1 MGDKN
6 MELLDKFNIK
16 TNNMHIYDTAFSHS
30 SYCNEHNSGEDYQR
44 LEFLGDKVLD
54 LIMSDYLYNKF
65 DYEEGKMTKIRSM
78 YVCENALYEY
88 ALLLDFP
95 KYVKVGKGEEAQGGR
110 YRKATLADMFE
121 SFLGAVYLDQ
131 GYPKAREIVYN
142 VVIPFIED
150 KPETFFMD
158 YKSNLQEMVQT
169 TKKSVTYE
177 LVKEEGPAHDR
188 TFTMNVIVDG
198 IVLGTGTAKSKKEAE
213 QEAAHHALEKKA
225 SIRRS
230 EK

>member
-1 MGDKN
+1 MK
-6 MELLDKFNIK
+6 LLDRFNIK

-30 SYCNEHNSGEDYQR
+30 SYCNEHNLTEDYQR

-54 LIMSDYLYNKF
+54 LIMSDYLYNTTN
-65 DYEEGKMTKIRSM
+65 YEEGKMTKIRSM

-95 KYVKVGKGEEAQGGR
+95 KYVKVGKGEEANGGKH
-110 YRKATLADMFE
+110 RKATLADMFE

-131 GYPKAREIVYN
+131 GYKKAKEIVYE
-142 VVIPFIED
+142 VVIPFIKE

-158 YKSNLQEMVQT
+158 YKSELQEMVQT

-177 LVKEEGPAHDR
+177 LVKEEGPSHDR
-188 TFTMNVIVDG
+188 TFTMNVIVDV

-213 QEAAHHALEKKA
+213 QKAAHHALEKQAKLN
-225 SIRRS
+225 
-230 EK
+230 

>member
-1 MGDKN
+1 MK
-6 MELLDKFNIK
+6 LLDKFNIK
-16 TNNMHIYDTAFSHS
+16 TDNMHIYDTAFSHS
-30 SYCNEHNSGEDYQR
+30 SYCNENNIEEDYQR

-54 LIMSDYLYNKF
+54 FIMSDYIYHTTDF
-65 DYEEGKMTKIRSM
+65 EEGKMSKIRSM

-88 ALLLDFP
+88 AMLLDFP
-95 KYVKVGKGEEAQGGR
+95 EYVKVGKGEEASGGK

-131 GYPKAREIVYN
+131 GYKKAREIVYE

-150 KPETFFMD
+150 KPETFFND

-169 TKKSVTYE
+169 TKDSVVYE

-188 TFTMNVIVDG
+188 LFTMNAVVDG

-213 QEAAHHALEKKA
+213 QIAAKHALEKQAK
-225 SIRRS
+225 
-230 EK
+230 

>member
-1 MGDKN
+1 MK
-6 MELLDKFNIK
+6 LLDKFNIK

-30 SYCNEHNSGEDYQR
+30 SYCNEHNLKEDYQR

-54 LIMSDYLYNKF
+54 LIMSDYLYNTT

-88 ALLLDFP
+88 AQLLDFP
-95 KYVKVGKGEEAQGGR
+95 EYVKVGKGEEANGGR
-110 YRKATLADMFE
+110 HRKATLADMFE

-131 GYPKAREIVYN
+131 GYKKAREIVYE
-142 VVIPFIED
+142 VVIPFIKE

-158 YKSNLQEMVQT
+158 YKSKLQELVQT

-177 LVKEEGPAHDR
+177 LIKEEGPAHDR
-188 TFTMNVIVDG
+188 TFTINVIVEG
-198 IVLGTGTAKSKKEAE
+198 IVLGTGVAKSKKEAE
-213 QEAAHHALEKKA
+213 QEAAHHAMEKCA
-225 SIRRS
+225 RG
-230 EK
+230 

>member
-1 MGDKN
+1 MK
-6 MELLDKFNIK
+6 LLDRFNIK
-16 TNNMHIYDTAFSHS
+16 TSNMHIYDTAFSHS
-30 SYCNEHNSGEDYQR
+30 SYCNEHNLKEDYQR

-54 LIMSDYLYNKF
+54 LIMSDYLYNVTN
-65 DYEEGKMTKIRSM
+65 YEEGKMTKIRSM

-95 KYVKVGKGEEAQGGR
+95 KYVKVGKGEEASGGK

-131 GYPKAREIVYN
+131 GYKKAKEIVYE
-142 VVIPFIED
+142 VVIPFIKD

-169 TKKSVTYE
+169 TKKSAIYE

-188 TFTMNVIVDG
+188 TFTMNVVVDG
-198 IVLGTGTAKSKKEAE
+198 IVLGTGKAKSKKEAE
-213 QEAAHHALEKKA
+213 QEAARHALEKQAKL
-225 SIRRS
+225 
-230 EK
+230 

>member
-1 MGDKN
+1 MGDSMK
-6 MELLDKFNIK
+6 LLDGFNIK

-30 SYCNEHNSGEDYQR
+30 SYCNEHHIKEDYQR

-54 LIMSDYLYNKF
+54 LIMSDYLYNTT

-88 ALLLDFP
+88 AMLLDFP
-95 KYVKVGKGEEAQGGR
+95 SFAKVGKGEETHGGK

-131 GYPKAREIVYN
+131 GYQKAREIVYE
-142 VVIPFIED
+142 VVIPFIKE

-158 YKSNLQEMVQT
+158 YKSLLQELVQT

-188 TFTMNVIVDG
+188 TFTMNAVVDG
-198 IVLGTGTAKSKKEAE
+198 IVMGTGTAKSKKEAE
-213 QEAAHHALEKKA
+213 QRAAHHALEKKA
-225 SIRRS
+225 NV
-230 EK
+230 

>member
-1 MGDKN
+1 
-6 MELLDKFNIK
+6 MELLDRFNIK
-16 TNNMHIYDTAFSHS
+16 TNNMKIYDTAFSHS
-30 SYCNEHNSGEDYQR
+30 SYCNEHNLTEDYQR

-54 LIMSDYLYNKF
+54 LIMSDYLYNTTN
-65 DYEEGKMTKIRSM
+65 YEEGKMTKIRSM

-88 ALLLDFP
+88 SLLLDFP
-95 KYVKVGKGEEAQGGR
+95 RYVKVGKGEESSGGR

-131 GYPKAREIVYN
+131 GYKKAKEIVYE
-142 VVIPFIED
+142 VVIPFIKE
-150 KPETFFMD
+150 KEEIFFTD

-188 TFTMNVIVDG
+188 TFTVNVIVEG
-198 IVLGTGTAKSKKEAE
+198 IVLGTGTAKSKKQAE
-213 QEAAHHALEKKA
+213 QIAAKSALKKCA
-225 SIRRS
+225 
-230 EK
+230 KL